1 MPSLP
6 QGHRE
11 NLCRGEREGV
21 FPSLHT
27 ILYVNHHAHA
37 KSMDAGTLHKYM
49 MMQCYM

>member
-1 MPSLP
+1 MPFSL
-6 QGHRE
+6 QGRRE
-11 NLCRGEREGV
+11 NLCWGERKGV

-27 ILYVNHHAHA
+27 VLYVNHHAHA

>member
-1 MPSLP
+1 MPFSP

-11 NLCRGEREGV
+11 NLCQGKKEGAS
-21 FPSLHT
+21 PSLHT
-27 ILYVNHHAHA
+27 VLYVNHQTHA